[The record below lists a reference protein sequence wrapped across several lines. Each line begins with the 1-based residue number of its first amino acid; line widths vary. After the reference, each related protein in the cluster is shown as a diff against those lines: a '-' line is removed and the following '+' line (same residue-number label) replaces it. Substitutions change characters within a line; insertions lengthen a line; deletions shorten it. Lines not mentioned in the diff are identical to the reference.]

1 MTSVAIIVAYTV
13 QRLLIVIWPM
23 NSKYKSKRSAWITVF
38 TITVVSLTVNL
49 WVLAV
54 FEIKNEE
61 HKDFCD
67 VKAGWKNEYFIMAV
81 VYIFLTIGLP
91 VIIICT
97 SNTIIAYK
105 TIKAE
110 SKRNRLKET
119 KKSKTTT
126 DQTLTRTIAKYH
138 RDSLAI
144 KIQFKKLNNPALK
157 PRHESFKSIKSM
169 KSLTSQANKPY
180 YMTVDQMVSKESNKN
195 KGSKHITKILSLISM
210 SFVFLNLPY
219 LITWYFLYFFLIL
232 IRIFLFLLFFKVTFL
247 F

>member
-23 NSKYKSKRSAWITVF
+23 NSKYKLKRSAWITVF

-91 VIIICT
+91 IIIICT
-97 SNTIIAYK
+97 SNSIIAYK

-110 SKRNRLKET
+110 RKRTKLKET

-138 RDSLAI
+138 RDSLAN
-144 KIQFKKLNNPALK
+144 KIQFKRLNNAALK

-169 KSLTSQANKPY
+169 KSMTSQTNKPY

-219 LITWYFLYFFLIL
+219 LITWYFLVFF
-232 IRIFLFLLFFKVTFL
+232 FFCF